1 MQIIRRFAVDTSS
14 ISRVFRVLPYS
25 TETLTSNAPKESL
38 QSRISPA
45 IDLRVSI
52 VPALEQWRKE
62 GRSIKQQDLHRL
74 IRKLRTF
81 KRYNHALEI
90 YEWIRDKF
98 YFDIS
103 PGDVAIQL
111 DLISKVHG
119 LEQAEKYFN
128 ETPNSLRSFQVY
140 GALLNC
146 YSQKKSL
153 EKAEAIMQEMR
164 DMGFVK
170 TLSYNVMLG
179 LYSRLGKHEKLDNL
193 MQEMEENGIG
203 LDSFTYCIRLNAY
216 CATSD
221 MEGMEKLLMKLE
233 TDPAVNSDWNAY
245 IVAANGY
252 LKADLKEKA
261 VEMLKNSLLKLDDM
275 DGAEKTFE
283 EWLSG
288 NKFFDFRVPN
298 LLIRAYCKKGL
309 LEKAEQLVSRAIEQG
324 EEPIAVTWD
333 ALAAGY
339 HENNQMEKAVDT
351 LKKALLATS
360 QGWKPNPV
368 TLSACL
374 EYLKGKG
381 DVEEAENLIRLL
393 REQSL
398 VSAYDS
404 DRLVNYIRSEEPGSS
419 TIAQMLWDHEDLD
432 AETDGVVDLK
442 QESIS

>member
-1 MQIIRRFAVDTSS
+1 
-14 ISRVFRVLPYS
+14 
-25 TETLTSNAPKESL
+25 
-38 QSRISPA
+38 
-45 IDLRVSI
+45 
-52 VPALEQWRKE
+52 
-62 GRSIKQQDLHRL
+62 
-74 IRKLRTF
+74 
-81 KRYNHALEI
+81 
-90 YEWIRDKF
+90 
-98 YFDIS
+98 
-103 PGDVAIQL
+103 
-111 DLISKVHG
+111 
-119 LEQAEKYFN
+119 
-128 ETPNSLRSFQVY
+128 
-140 GALLNC
+140 
-146 YSQKKSL
+146 
-153 EKAEAIMQEMR
+153 MQEMR

-261 VEMLKNSLLKLDDM
+261 VEMLKKSEQFISGRSRRFGYEILLTLYATMGNKTEVYRIWNLYKTIGKFFNTGYVAMVSSLLKLDDM

-374 EYLKGKG
+374 EYLKGKD